1 MQIESLS
8 LFLAVVESKSL
19 TKASKQF
26 CITPQGASASIRTLE
41 KQLDTQLFVR
51 SSGGA
56 LEPTKEGLE
65 LAKEAERVVGA
76 YRSLQTVAAMQKSG
90 RGQWAQL
97 HVVVSPFVHQ
107 SIAFLIEEYV
117 LRVDPELRTSIEVQS
132 SFEIAKQFDKADGNT
147 LYLIDLP
154 LELKPFENS
163 YPADFIKKVV
173 FDRDYFKPF
182 LLSSFRLIC
191 SDNSAYAK
199 RASVKW
205 SEIETEKLACHND
218 SFLLGVIGQQ
228 TNSRTATHAVPKS
241 HQRQNHSFGTENI
254 TRCWYSRSFAQRAG
268 RQAFRLCSTIPAAIF
283 SNIRRRKRS
292 RPFLQDQ
299 PPGIQQKATPE
310 IILRSVF
317 SFLYL
322 VRHLNR
328 FFTESAN
335 KLLFSRNLLSITLS
349 VYRLFGLL
357 APIKSGWFW
366 AGINRR
372 IR

>member
-1 MQIESLS
+1 MERDRNGKTCL
-8 LFLAVVESKSL
+8 
-19 TKASKQF
+19 
-26 CITPQGASASIRTLE
+26 PQRL
-41 KQLDTQLFVR
+41 VP
-51 SSGGA
+51 SGCYR
-56 LEPTKEGLE
+56 PTN
-65 LAKEAERVVGA
+65 
-76 YRSLQTVAAMQKSG
+76 
-90 RGQWAQL
+90 
-97 HVVVSPFVHQ
+97 
-107 SIAFLIEEYV
+107 
-117 LRVDPELRTSIEVQS
+117 ELRRSRPTGI
-132 SFEIAKQFDKADGNT
+132 DDDGSRYTRHRRKRVRDGGT
-147 LYLIDLP
+147 LQ
-154 LELKPFENS
+154 
-163 YPADFIKKVV
+163 
-173 FDRDYFKPF
+173 
-182 LLSSFRLIC
+182 LS
-191 SDNSAYAK
+191 
-199 RASVKW
+199 
-205 SEIETEKLACHND
+205 T
-218 SFLLGVIGQQ
+218 
-228 TNSRTATHAVPKS
+228 RTATHAVPKS

-357 APIKSGWFW
+357 APIESGWFW

>member
-90 RGQWAQL
+90 RGRWAQL

-132 SFEIAKQFDKADGNT
+132 SFEIAKQFDKADDNT

-182 LLSSFRLIC
+182 FLSSFRLIC

-228 TNSRTATHAVPKS
+228 TNSGEAVQPGLMTMDPDILDTAV
-241 HQRQNHSFGTENI
+241 NEYGMV
-254 TRCWYSRSFAQRAG
+254 G
-268 RQAFRLCSTIPAAIF
+268 LCSSLPEPLRMQCQKAINGKTIPLEPKI
-283 SNIRRRKRS
+283 SH
-292 RPFLQDQ
+292 
-299 PPGIQQKATPE
+299 
-310 IILRSVF
+310 V
-317 SFLYL
+317 
-322 VRHLNR
+322 
-328 FFTESAN
+328 
-335 KLLFSRNLLSITLS
+335 
-349 VYRLFGLL
+349 
-357 APIKSGWFW
+357 
-366 AGINRR
+366 AGILGASHNEQAGKLFDYVQRSLRQSFPTYVEENDPALFFKINRPAFNKKR
-372 IR
+372 PRK